1 MASGVANLRR
11 SMLVYISQSTGAQ
24 ALFLILDHSPLN
36 LNHMTVLYFDD
47 LIRNRE
53 LPFEKVT

>member
-1 MASGVANLRR
+1 MTSGVANLRR

-24 ALFLILDHSPLN
+24 TLFLILDLSPLN

-47 LIRNRE
+47 LRNRE
-53 LPFEKVT
+53 LSFEKVT

>member
-1 MASGVANLRR
+1 MA

-24 ALFLILDHSPLN
+24 ALFLTLDLSSLN

-47 LIRNRE
+47 LRNRE
-53 LPFEKVT
+53 LSFEKVT